1 METVIILGNISIV
14 PHQVPSTGRG
24 KTPEAPHLSFSLRV
38 ASLSED
44 IDRDGGGEDNNML
57 TDFLRDF
64 QEKMVKQVHNRSLQ
78 KDGEIPL

>member
-1 METVIILGNISIV
+1 MLLRQLTIDGVVLCV
-14 PHQVPSTGRG
+14 PDLPNCHI
-24 KTPEAPHLSFSLRV
+24 HSLRV
-38 ASLSED
+38 ASLSEH

-78 KDGEIPL
+78 KDGIAE